1 NIAIAGL
8 IRDTGFNRWKGHD
21 MQVRP
26 YDNEEQGIDRVIR
39 SVLSWE
45 ACAQS
50 SQELDKEQLMKYLA
64 DRETAKAEDI
74 MREALTNAQKYF
86 NRMYKE

>member
-1 NIAIAGL
+1 
-8 IRDTGFNRWKGHD
+8 
-21 MQVRP
+21 
-26 YDNEEQGIDRVIR
+26 VIR

-50 SQELDKEQLMKYLA
+50 AQELDKEQLMKYLNN
-64 DRETAKAEDI
+64 RETAKAEDI
-74 MREALTNAQKYF
+74 MREALTNAQQYF

>member
-1 NIAIAGL
+1 
-8 IRDTGFNRWKGHD
+8 GHD

-45 ACAQS
+45 ACAQAA
-50 SQELDKEQLMKYLA
+50 QELNKEQLIKYLTA
-64 DRETAKAEDI
+64 RETAKAEDI
-74 MREALTNAQKYF
+74 MRDALVKAQNYF
-86 NRMYKE
+86 DRMYKE

>member
-1 NIAIAGL
+1 
-8 IRDTGFNRWKGHD
+8 
-21 MQVRP
+21 MQVRL

-45 ACAQS
+45 ACAQTA
-50 SQELDKEQLMKYLA
+50 QELDKEQLMKYLTA
-64 DRETAKAEDI
+64 RETTKVEDI

-86 NRMYKE
+86 DRMYKE

>member
-1 NIAIAGL
+1 
-8 IRDTGFNRWKGHD
+8 

-26 YDNEEQGIDRVIR
+26 YDNEEQGIERVIR

-45 ACAQS
+45 ACAQAA
-50 SQELDKEQLMKYLA
+50 QLNKEQLMKYLNN
-64 DRETAKAEDI
+64 RETAKAEDI